1 MADSL
6 SPGATLPKAMLIFLA
21 VDWPLFMRRQMLYA
35 LAEAAGK
42 HGSTIVA
49 INRPL
54 CPVTTALRK
63 PGRIPELFR
72 PAKLEQLDK
81 NLYLFSPRY
90 FLHDHLAPKIPGANA
105 LNIGALRYSLRRLLN
120 KLDIDEPAPVVWYYY
135 PQQGYVADLFADNT
149 VVYDLYD
156 FPGDI
161 FGVISETF
169 EQLRLS
175 RVDSVDLLLSAST
188 ALQNE
193 YAGAYKNSLMIG
205 NGLDRQAYERFLDD
219 SAPAH
224 PAVMEK
230 PYPRIGFAGMI
241 SEERLNWRIL
251 EEIAQA
257 RPEWSFVFAGRLASQ
272 SCLKHFEKIPNLSY
286 VGEVT
291 QADVPS
297 VVRGFDVGIM
307 PYLETEFFRCSNA
320 LKFYE
325 LSAAGVPMVTSG
337 VDELRGY
344 PDELVTV
351 AEPNA
356 AGWIAAIESQLNQ
369 DRNLVRELGH
379 KVAAEHLWS
388 DIADRILRKL
398 SALQKRR

>member
-1 MADSL
+1 MTDSL
-6 SPGATLPKAMLIFLA
+6 SPRATLPKAVLVFLA

-42 HGSTIVA
+42 HGSTVIA

-54 CPVTTALRK
+54 CPFTTALRK

-72 PAKLEQLDK
+72 PAKLERLDE

-90 FLHDHLAPKIPGANA
+90 FLHDHLAPKVPGAKT
-105 LNIGALRYSLRRLLN
+105 LNIGALRYSLRRLLKRLN
-120 KLDIDEPAPVVWYYY
+120 IDEPAPVVWYYY
-135 PQQGYVADLFADNT
+135 PQQGYVADLFGDSA
-149 VVYDLYD
+149 VVYDMYD

-169 EQLRLS
+169 ERLRLA
-175 RVDSVDLLLSAST
+175 RTGSVDLLLTAST
-188 ALQNE
+188 ALQNQ
-193 YAGAYKNSLMIG
+193 YAGAYRNSLMIG
-205 NGLDRQAYERFLDD
+205 NGLDRRAYEQFLDD
-219 SAPAH
+219 SVSAH

-230 PYPRIGFAGMI
+230 PSPRIGFAGMI
-241 SEERLNWRIL
+241 SEDRLNWRIL
-251 EEIAQA
+251 EEVAQA

-272 SCLKHFEKIPNLSY
+272 SCLRHFDKMANLCY
-286 VGEVT
+286 IGEVE
-291 QADVPS
+291 QAAVPS

-325 LSAAGVPMVTSG
+325 LSAAGVPMVTSS
-337 VDELRGY
+337 VDELRPY

-356 AGWIAAIESQLNQ
+356 ASWIAAIESQLRR

-379 KVAAEHLWS
+379 KVAADHLWS
-388 DIADRILRKL
+388 DIANGVLRKI
-398 SALQKRR
+398 SSIQKR